1 MSHGK
6 WGESFLKSGLP
17 LEHLTQVTFHTLRWY
32 SHPQIEYS
40 RRNREGQDAWF
51 ELDLMV
57 TSPSMNRDTD
67 LAFLIECKYHDASRY
82 WFFLPH
88 VTIGRWY
95 FNDRVLNCAPY
106 PTLQKPRIA
115 TILNL
120 APASSG
126 GIVISED
133 GTKQDNAVHTAVQQL
148 VNGYVPVSLS
158 RMFGYNLDFKNVLR
172 PEQELIFVPWSTAL
186 VPVIVTN
193 ARIYRLKENITNL
206 DRISKADKP
215 EDIADK
221 VEWTWCY
228 HDPPRYLCDLNL
240 ATITAHAKKEA
251 EFVYRYPG
259 VEDRMYDFVNRPNW
273 IAVVHVNALAKVAR
287 VLLKHFQSLE
297 TRPISNFLKSRK
309 KPRKRG
315 T

>member
-1 MSHGK
+1 MSQGK

-17 LEHLTQVTFHTLRWY
+17 LEHLTQVTFHTLRWDCY
-32 SHPQIEYS
+32 PQIEYP
-40 RRNREGQDAWF
+40 RRNRDGQDVWF

-57 TSPSMNRDTD
+57 IAPPMNRDTD
-67 LAFLIECKYHDASRY
+67 LAFLVECKYHDASRY

-88 VTIGRWY
+88 VRTGRWY

-106 PTLQKPRIA
+106 QTLQEPRIR
-115 TILNL
+115 TILDL
-120 APASSG
+120 APASSS

-158 RMFGYNLDFKNVLR
+158 RMFGYNLDFKNVQR
-172 PEQELIFVPWSTAL
+172 PENELTFVPWATAL

-193 ARIYRLKENITNL
+193 ARLYRLKENITNL
-206 DRISKADKP
+206 DRIRQAGKP
-215 EDIADK
+215 EDIAYE

-228 HDPPRYLCDLNL
+228 HDPPRYLCDMNL
-240 ATITAHAKKEA
+240 ETITAHAKQMA
-251 EFVYRYPG
+251 ELVYRYPG
-259 VEDRMYDFVNRPNW
+259 VEDRMYGFVDRPNW
-273 IAVVHVNALAKVAR
+273 IAVIQVNALAKVAR
-287 VLLKHFQSLE
+287 ALLKHFQSLK

-309 KPRKRG
+309 RG